1 MKYRN
6 LALNE
11 LFRSNAD
18 RKHPFNYFTL
28 ATIGGYPEVRTVVKR
43 QYTEEDTIIFFTDS
57 RSPKVDQIKG
67 DPRSSALFYHP
78 RKKLQVRLKGHVR
91 LIRQSD
97 KRYTQFLNQLKQA
110 GNLRDYSTA
119 LPPGS
124 QITDLAQVFY
134 GKDIFFCPME
144 MKVNYM
150 DIVKLGKDVHH
161 RYAYHLDQDGW
172 EEKILT
178 P

>member
-11 LFRSNAD
+11 LLRSNAD

-28 ATIGGYPEVRTVVKR
+28 ATIGHYPEVRMVVKR
-43 QYTEEDTIIFFTDS
+43 KYTREDTIIFFTDS
-57 RSPKVDQIKG
+57 RSPKVDQIKE
-67 DPRSSALFYHP
+67 DPRSCALFYYP
-78 RKKLQVRLKGHVR
+78 RKKLQVRLKGHIR
-91 LIRQSD
+91 LISQKE
-97 KRYTQFLNQLKQA
+97 KRYSEYLKQMKQA
-110 GNLRDYSTA
+110 GNLRDYSSA

-124 QITDLAQVFY
+124 QITDLTQVFY

-150 DIVKLGKDVHH
+150 DILMLGKDVHH
-161 RYAYHLDQDGW
+161 RYAYHLNQDEW